1 MYVEEIIRSQTEI
14 VTCRPEDTIQ
24 TAAILLHTK
33 LIGAMPVVDS
43 AGKVVGM
50 FGERDIVRAFAS
62 RKPGVADML
71 VGDLMS
77 KKVISCTTGTSL
89 MEAMDIMKRNRI
101 RHVPVIEND
110 RLLGI
115 VSIRDTLEELRQNA
129 ELEASVMRD
138 ISIAAR
144 AR

>member
-1 MYVEEIIRSQTEI
+1 MYVEDIVGSQPDT

-33 LIGAMPVVDS
+33 FIGAMPVVDS
-43 AGKVVGM
+43 AGMVVGM

-62 RKPGVADML
+62 RKPNVADML
-71 VGDLMS
+71 VRDLMS
-77 KKVISCTTGTSL
+77 TKVISCPTGTTVL
-89 MEAMDIMKRNRI
+89 EAMDIMKRNRI
-101 RHVPVIEND
+101 RHVPVIDNGK
-110 RLLGI
+110 LLGI
-115 VSIRDTLEELRQNA
+115 VSIRDTLEELRQHA

>member
-1 MYVEEIIRSQTEI
+1 MHVEDI
-14 VTCRPEDTIQ
+14 VRAQPDTITCRPEDTIQ

-33 LIGAMPVVDS
+33 LIGAMPVVDA

-62 RKPGVADML
+62 RKPDVADML

-77 KKVISCTTGTSL
+77 KNVISCTTGTTVI
-89 MEAMDIMKRNRI
+89 EAMDIMKRNRI

-110 RLLGI
+110 KLLGI
-115 VSIRDTLEELRQNA
+115 VSIRDTLEELRQHA